1 MTRPNPLPA
10 ANSRLP
16 FHLGWLREIRCSLA
30 PWGDGSPAAVAEG
43 GRSAPAKLQRSARF
57 IENVLSENRSE
68 PQRDDTSPFS
78 PPHAA
83 PLGLKRVQK
92 RARYYKQDAPLELA
106 SRPFNPVGLARR
118 VRPNSAASLG
128 GGSPVLLTILA
139 HRPPAS
145 EHASWATFTPK
156 KWNTR

>member
-1 MTRPNPLPA
+1 LGGRSSYRYMTAWPNNPA
-10 ANSRLP
+10 A
-16 FHLGWLREIRCSLA
+16 A
-30 PWGDGSPAAVAEG
+30 SPAIAASFYLGHQWRGVAG
-43 GRSAPAKLQRSARF
+43 PDRSAPAKLQRSARF